1 MKNSTEAPFEL
12 GCVSYLNSKPLI
24 EPLVDNPRVRVRFAV
39 PAALLGLIEKR
50 QVQAALL
57 PIVDYQK
64 SHDPLLLVPAGAIGS
79 DGPTYTVRIFSPV
92 PPAEI
97 HTLYADIESHTSV
110 VLAQVILRERFSVQ
124 PRLQPFPAGTA
135 VPVVKPGEAYL
146 YIGDKVVNAAPP
158 QEQFPHQLDL
168 GEQWKN
174 LTGLPFVFAM
184 WMMRADAASAE
195 LANLLAATQRAG
207 AGMTDVLV
215 ERYAAA
221 TRWPT
226 ELARQYFTHY
236 LKYDVTPAARQGVAR
251 FFALAAQHDL
261 LPSRRPIQYFGADTA

>member
-1 MKNSTEAPFEL
+1 MNNLTDAPFEI

-24 EPLVDNPRVRVRFAV
+24 EPLVHNSRVNVHFAV
-39 PAALLGLIEKR
+39 PAALLELIETR

-64 SHDPLLLVPAGAIGS
+64 SREPLLLVPAGAIGS

-92 PPAEI
+92 PPTEI

-110 VLAQVILRERFSVQ
+110 ILAQVILRERFNVR
-124 PRLQPFPAGTA
+124 PRALPFPAGTA
-135 VPVVKPGEAYL
+135 TPSVKAGEAYL

-168 GEQWKN
+168 GEQWKM

-184 WMMRADAASAE
+184 WMMRADGASAE
-195 LANLLAATQRAG
+195 LAELLAAAQRTG
-207 AGMTDVLV
+207 ANLTDALV
-215 ERYAAA
+215 ERYAAT
-221 TRWPT
+221 TRWPKD
-226 ELARQYFTHY
+226 LARQYFTHY
-236 LKYDVTPAARQGVAR
+236 LKYEVSPASRQGVAR
-251 FFALAAQHDL
+251 FFALAARHDL
-261 LPSRRPIQYFGADTA
+261 LPAQRPITYFGE